1 MKVNITQD
9 HPILQEIIIK
19 TAELKRFLD
28 TDIIHVSDR
37 KEIIKNLESYEKQHL
52 VLIELLT
59 EKAKAKKQEHLTA
72 WAKYFEEQE
81 QAQQK

>member
-1 MKVNITQD
+1 MKVNITKD
-9 HPILQEIIIK
+9 HPILQEILIK

-52 VLIELLT
+52 ALIELLT
-59 EKAKAKKQEHLTA
+59 EKAKEKKQELI
-72 WAKYFEEQE
+72 
-81 QAQQK
+81 QQHIARGVLRRVGKI